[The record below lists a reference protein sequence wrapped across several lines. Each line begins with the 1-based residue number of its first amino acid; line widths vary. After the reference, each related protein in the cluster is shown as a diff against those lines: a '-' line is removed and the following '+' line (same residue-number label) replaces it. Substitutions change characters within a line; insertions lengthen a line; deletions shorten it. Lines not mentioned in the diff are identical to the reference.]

1 MFNRTADM
9 ATPFTIRTIQNCV
22 AVVTF
27 RDTPTLECWPQY
39 EHSFRRLY
47 DKYARFVIVFDVSGM
62 GVPPF
67 SLISKKK
74 QLIIDLKSKTVKQVL
89 ANIVFTPH
97 EIVRDV
103 VVALVRAAGQSSP
116 FYAYSDFP
124 STIETAARLV
134 RLIKNIPPLIK
145 PRADLLTWGD
155 LSFNTRIAVITFSIL
170 QALPAIVAVFRRTIA
185 A

>member
-1 MFNRTADM
+1 M

-74 QLIIDLKSKTVKQVL
+74 QLIIDLKSKTVKQ
-89 ANIVFTPH
+89 
-97 EIVRDV
+97 
-103 VVALVRAAGQSSP
+103 GSP